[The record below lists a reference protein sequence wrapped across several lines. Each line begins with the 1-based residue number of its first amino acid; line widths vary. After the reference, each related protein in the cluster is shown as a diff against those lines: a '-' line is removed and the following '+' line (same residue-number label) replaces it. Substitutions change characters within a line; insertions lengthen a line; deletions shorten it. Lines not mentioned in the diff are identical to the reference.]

1 MEKLKNLYVI
11 SVLSAQKENKEG
23 ILFQN
28 RKSKITGTFDHIE
41 IHEELKTFKLNLHKS
56 QGRLL
61 ISQKWDKSHHRKY
74 LHNYNLMGCF
84 LSYEKPQSLNRNIKW
99 RQKMRL

>member
-1 MEKLKNLYVI
+1 MKKLKNLHVI
-11 SVLSAQKENKEG
+11 TVLSAQKEDKEG

-28 RKSKITGTFDHIE
+28 GKSENAGTFDHTE

-61 ISQKWDKSHHRKY
+61 ISQKWDKSHPREH
-74 LHNYNLMGCF
+74 LNNYNLMGCF
-84 LSYEKPQSLNRNIKW
+84 LSYEKPQSLNCNIKR

>member
-1 MEKLKNLYVI
+1 MEKLKNLPVI
-11 SVLSAQKENKEG
+11 TALSAQKEDKEG

-28 RKSKITGTFDHIE
+28 GKSENAGTFDHIE

-61 ISQKWDKSHHRKY
+61 ISQK
-74 LHNYNLMGCF
+74 
-84 LSYEKPQSLNRNIKW
+84 
-99 RQKMRL
+99 

>member
-11 SVLSAQKENKEG
+11 TVLGAQKDNKEG

-28 RKSKITGTFDHIE
+28 GKSKITGTFDHIE

-56 QGRLL
+56 
-61 ISQKWDKSHHRKY
+61 
-74 LHNYNLMGCF
+74 
-84 LSYEKPQSLNRNIKW
+84 
-99 RQKMRL
+99 